1 MPQDFFDQPPQPLK
15 EQAASTAAF
24 NAREKKRKEDEEK
37 KRKAEEEA
45 ARQKALAPK
54 PTRPSTTK
62 LTPKPPVKPAPEEPA
77 GLDWNRPGFGI
88 PATIRQLIKPGPI
101 KPSKPPTNI
110 IEATEQ
116 GLSTVNEIGKTGARL
131 LDRGITGLLEGV
143 VETTGTVGLTAV
155 SGLQKL
161 GITPLGELPKKYD
174 PLSSEF
180 EELRINSPKSGY
192 ASGAEK
198 AVGDLIPFVLGT
210 MSIAR
215 MLPKTGLAAA
225 AASKGKVVGAIGAAA
240 TGLPAGVIADFL
252 LTKKGDGN
260 LANMVDMLPFGSQE
274 FKDVLKM
281 GLAENDSDNAFTA
294 RAKGGTIGGIIGGTG
309 DALSFLMLSRKATQ
323 GLIRAGV
330 APEEAVQR
338 GVAAGS
344 LGLEAI
350 RKARAA
356 RGDKE
361 WSKAT
366 EARFTE
372 LETQRIQTEN
382 EIEALKAKI
391 AANPKNQK
399 QLELPIKAVTPAP
412 SLTPELKAELGNL
425 KPSSPEGMLAEAQA
439 NLKAAEEADPYWT
452 PEYEEAKKAVDA
464 ATKEVN
470 ALPPEQLDIPLAEQ
484 ADEAQ
489 AKPDLYAEE
498 GTPAP
503 TLDKDLDQDDL
514 DLKDLQER
522 LKAIDQEADQLE
534 ADLATP
540 PEMLEDA
547 DKIGFE
553 DAADPGQAVAATVR
567 SQTTIPKAARR
578 TDVPPGMFKGDTP
591 PLTPGN
597 MPRVHTDAS
606 YKIMSTG
613 LDNADEV
620 MNTIKKTDK
629 MLDVDAIAKAAGI
642 PTTKLLKATGEF
654 LQNFRPI
661 QDNLDIDVPEFL
673 EILRKN
679 NILTIR
685 PQSDLEDAME
695 IFTPKGNV
703 AYYTLVTDTAQQLND
718 LARQFKVRDIDQA
731 SFGNLT
737 DRITDRIIALHEL
750 HKASAHTQG
759 AGLAYFKLRVLQ
771 DGPENAVEATKKKLA
786 EIAASALEQ
795 KKRAK
800 ARAESRQLRE
810 WARDLQ
816 KAARNG
822 SDPEKLD
829 KFRQMVDALILS
841 NGDPLVQVNIT
852 RSILKGIWDESI
864 INWYN
869 SMLSGVATPLRNIV
883 GGLANI
889 IEAPTSVLMNG
900 FRTNNPAT
908 KYAAI
913 SAWHGITD
921 SLGDAWTVA
930 RRSAQTNFDL
940 HSKPEYMVEFAR
952 KEADLATLRAS
963 VKPGSSDEIFLG
975 FLEAINWWNK
985 SWAGSYPQRLLLAGD
1000 DFFKVVTSRLKISMD
1015 AAHETYKATGK
1026 ADSADFLS
1034 RYEGMKAKKID
1045 PETYGIKN
1053 EDLMDYTRMMTFNAD
1068 PGGIATAV
1076 NHLIQEA
1083 PIMRFAMP
1091 FVKVPTNVMIYSA
1104 EMSPLTNRLSA
1115 RYNAVMSLKQG
1126 DEGFDPVLRAQYQG
1140 RQALSSMV
1148 FASASAMAISG
1159 NLTGNGPPPGP
1170 LRELW
1175 LKEGHRP
1182 KSIRL
1187 PVVGWVSYESIDPLQ
1202 LFAAAAADVVML
1214 GQMGHLDEA
1223 ERLRDQLIFTFGMS
1237 IVDRS
1242 MLQGIV
1248 GLSAILDPRGASG
1261 VNVIWK
1267 SILGTANAF
1276 IPWAGARRNL
1286 SNSFEPYRREFDGA
1300 FQQLLATAWP
1310 GFSQQNPPMINPLTG
1325 MPESNVGGGLWNA
1338 TTPFRIRNTSF
1349 PEGSIEERAQN
1360 VAKTLLE
1367 ANWDSSTLST
1377 QDSRS
1382 IKLKGE
1388 QRSKFNKALADVGLL
1403 ENLENLFAQPWWQQ
1417 QMKMHKAVELSTE
1430 ASTSPHFKAISDIVN
1445 TTKRQAQAILDND
1458 PTLTGAQR
1466 VLQNQ
1471 KRAAD
1476 SRGDVVESRR
1486 LRELLQINQP

>member
-1 MPQDFFDQPPQPLK
+1 MPKDFFDQPPQPLG
-15 EQAASTAAF
+15 EQAKSTAAF
-24 NAREKKRKEDEEK
+24 NAREKKRKDDEEK
-37 KRKAEEEA
+37 KRRAAAEAE
-45 ARQKALAPK
+45 RQKALTPK

-88 PATIRQLIKPGPI
+88 PATIRQAVKPGPI
-101 KPSKPPTNI
+101 KPSKPHTNLL
-110 IEATEQ
+110 EATEQ
-116 GLSTVNEIGKTGARL
+116 GLGTVNEIAKTGVRI
-131 LDRGITGLLEGV
+131 LDRGITGLVEGV
-143 VETTGTVGLTAV
+143 FEAAGTIGLTAV
-155 SGLQKL
+155 SGAQKL

-192 ASGAEK
+192 GSAAEK

-210 MSIAR
+210 MSLAR
-215 MLPKTGLAAA
+215 MLPKIGLAAA
-225 AASKGKVVGAIGAAA
+225 AASRGKAIGAMGAA
-240 TGLPAGVIADFL
+240 VTGLPAGAIADFL

-260 LANMVDMLPFGSQE
+260 LANMVDLLPFGSQE
-274 FKDVLKM
+274 FKDSLKM
-281 GLAENDSDNAFTA
+281 GLAENDSDNAWTA
-294 RAKGGTIGGIIGGTG
+294 RAKGGTIGSIIGGTA

-323 GLIRAGV
+323 GLIRTGM
-330 APEEAVQR
+330 APEEAIQR
-338 GVAAGS
+338 GVAEGS
-344 LGLEAI
+344 MGLQAI

-382 EIEALKAKI
+382 QIEVLKAKI

-399 QLELPIKAVTPAP
+399 QLELPLKAVTNPP
-412 SLTPELKAELGNL
+412 LTPELKAELDNL

-439 NLKAAEEADPYWT
+439 NLKAEAEADPYWT
-452 PEYEEAKKAVDA
+452 PEYEKARQAVDA

-470 ALPPEQLDIPLAEQ
+470 AQPPTQLEIPLAEQ
-484 ADEAQ
+484 ADRVR
-489 AKPDLYAEE
+489 AKPDPYAEE
-498 GTPAP
+498 GTPDP
-503 TLDKDLDQDDL
+503 TISKDLDQDDL
-514 DLKDLQER
+514 DLRDLQDR

-540 PEMLEDA
+540 LEMLEDA

-553 DAADPGQAVAATVR
+553 DAADPGQAVATAVR

-578 TDVPPGMFKGDTP
+578 TDVPPDMFKGDTP
-591 PLTPGN
+591 PLTPGK

-613 LDNADEV
+613 LDNADEI
-620 MNTIKKTDK
+620 MDTIKKTDK

-642 PTTKLLKATGEF
+642 PTTKLLQSTGEF
-654 LQNFRPI
+654 LQNFRPV

-703 AYYTLVTDTAQQLND
+703 AYYNLVTDTAQQLND
-718 LARQFKVRDIDQA
+718 LARQFKARDIDQA

-786 EIAASALEQ
+786 EITASAIEQ

-852 RSILKGIWDESI
+852 RSIWKGIWDESI

-869 SMLSGVATPLRNIV
+869 SMLSGVATPIRNIV
-883 GGLANI
+883 GGLSNT
-889 IEAPTSVLMNG
+889 IEAPTSVLING

-963 VKPGSSDEIFLG
+963 VKPGSSDDRLLG
-975 FLEAINWWNK
+975 FLEAINVWNK

-1026 ADSADFLS
+1026 ADSADFLR
-1034 RYEGMKAKKID
+1034 RYEEIKAEKID

-1140 RQALSSMV
+1140 RQAISSMV

-1187 PVVGWVSYESIDPLQ
+1187 PGVGWVSYESIDPIQ

-1242 MLQGIV
+1242 MLQGVV

-1261 VNVIWK
+1261 VNTIWK
-1267 SILGTANAF
+1267 STLGTANAF
-1276 IPWAGARRNL
+1276 IPFAGARRNL

-1300 FQQLLATAWP
+1300 FQQIMATAWP
-1310 GFSQQNPPMINPLTG
+1310 GFSQQNPPMINPFTG
-1325 MPESNVGGGLWNA
+1325 LPESNVGGGLWNA

-1349 PEGSIEERAQN
+1349 PEGSVEERAQK
-1360 VAKTLLE
+1360 VARTLLE

-1377 QDSRS
+1377 QDSRG

-1388 QRSKFNKALADVGLL
+1388 QRSRFNKALADVGLL
-1403 ENLENLFAQPWWQQ
+1403 ENLENLLAQPWWQE

-1430 ASTSPHFKAISDIVN
+1430 ASTSRHFTAISDIVN
-1445 TTKRQAQAILDND
+1445 ATKQQAQTILDND